1 MFDLLTGDR
10 TSMIMWPNFMERLRN
25 VSIVSVL
32 DMRKYDGTSI
42 GRFPAT
48 NPDYPAL
55 ITTRSEL
62 HKLLYEYAQELGIT
76 VEFNATVVDYYE
88 TDKAGGVMLSDGRKL
103 EADVVVAADGV
114 GSKACLLVSG
124 YKDKPSSS
132 GSAVYRVTY
141 PVAVALENPVIAE
154 WLADRDSYAAMFL
167 GPDAYVV
174 VGRSRNTLFHK
185 TDWKAVSQNPQAIG
199 KFVGDWLVKH
209 DPESYVYENYAKCVN
224 HLLMGVPF
232 ENTNAVPGYHYKPW
246 TVSEVVTAYEEG
258 TRLVDEGEWL

>member
-1 MFDLLTGDR
+1 MALQQSALKTPAQ
-10 TSMIMWPNFMERLRN
+10 WPNFMERLRN

-55 ITTRSEL
+55 IATRSEL

-76 VEFNATVVDYYE
+76 IEFNATAVDYYE
-88 TDKAGGVMLSDGRKL
+88 TDEAGGVVLSDGRKL

-167 GPDAYVV
+167 GPNAYVV
-174 VGRSRNTLFHK
+174 VGRTRNTVCWVMTRKDDGEAEEDWSK
-185 TDWKAVSQNPQAIG
+185 TTSSQKALKYALASLASQAEA
-199 KFVGDWLVKH
+199 WLLASG
-209 DPESYVYENYAKCVN
+209 P
-224 HLLMGVPF
+224 
-232 ENTNAVPGYHYKPW
+232 
-246 TVSEVVTAYEEG
+246 
-258 TRLVDEGEWL
+258 